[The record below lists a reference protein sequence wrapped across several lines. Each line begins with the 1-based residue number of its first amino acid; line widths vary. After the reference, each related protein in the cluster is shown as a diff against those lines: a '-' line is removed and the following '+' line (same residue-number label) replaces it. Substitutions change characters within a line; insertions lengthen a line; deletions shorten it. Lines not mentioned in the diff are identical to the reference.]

1 MLIFSFL
8 GGTQIARGEPP
19 PGRASEV
26 SGFVSQKAR
35 ALLAYLALNPRP
47 HTRDTLAG
55 LLWGEIPQ
63 PRANGNLRVALSN
76 MHTLFPEYLCIERRT
91 VAFDVACPYW
101 LDVTAFETLLAA
113 GDLTSLQRATALYRG
128 PLLEGFYLHAA
139 PAFEE
144 WLQVERERLHQAQLQ
159 ALHRLVQCYAGRGEY
174 LAAIEVAGQLL
185 ALDPWREETHRELM
199 RLLALTGQRG
209 AALAQYER
217 CRRLLHDELG
227 LEPLA
232 ETTVLYA
239 RIRAA
244 ETLSPSPALPPST
257 ALLPFTG
264 RGDEHARVLAWW
276 ERAQHGVRSLLLVE
290 GEAGAGKT
298 RLMEEACRALASH
311 GATVLRGRCYEF
323 GGALP
328 YQPIAEALRAH
339 LHVASPT
346 LEPSWQDELT
356 RLLPELR
363 THLSP
368 PEPDAG
374 ARQRLFEAVAR
385 FLTAAASSGP
395 VLLFLDD
402 LHWADS
408 ATLDVLHYLVCCAA
422 PTPLS
427 LVGTYRPEEL
437 TSGHPL
443 TRLRQS
449 LSRDHQVEC
458 LRLERLPAA
467 VVTELAGFLVGKH
480 ESASLGAFLHRES
493 EGNPFILMET
503 LYALQEQGALSRTVE
518 GAWTWQPPSPTE
530 LLPISVQD
538 MILQRVERLS
548 VPAQQL
554 LTLAAVIGRL
564 FDATLLQAAAPAS
577 NLVLALEEALT
588 RRLITPCPP
597 APLIQQAAPN
607 NRLPATGLQ
616 HPASK
621 SQLPASSIQFDF
633 THDKIRAAVYHAI
646 PAAQRQMLHR
656 QVAEALEQGPVDA
669 EQAGLLAYHWEQAN
683 EPAHAVNYLLRA
695 GDHAR
700 LLYAAQE
707 ADNYYRR
714 ALVMLEQQG
723 DDERAAR
730 TWMKLGL
737 TYHNAFDFHR
747 ARLAYD
753 QGCARWQQAT
763 TSLPATSQPATH
775 TLRVRWEEP
784 TSLDPTLSPDT
795 HTSELLA
802 HLFSGL
808 VELGPDTAIMPDV
821 ARTWEVSEDGR
832 ALTFYLRKEARWS
845 DGTPVTAEDFV
856 YAWRRALE
864 LPGSALI
871 AKSMQEI
878 KGAAAFQRGTARW
891 EDVGVKALDATT
903 LLLELEVPAG
913 YFLHLLA
920 HTPYYPIPRHIVA
933 QHGDAWAAAENIV
946 TNGLFMVESWDK
958 GRCLTLTRHPAYPG
972 RISGNLSRVELYA
985 LADNATRLERYAADA
1000 LDILGITYFP
1010 PAERERVRQRY
1021 ADEYLA
1027 LPRLCTC
1034 YLVFDTDHPPFDDV
1048 RVRQALALATDR
1060 AALADEALQGYA
1072 TPATGGLTPP
1082 GMPGHVPDIALPY
1095 APERARQL
1103 LAEAGYPDGRGF
1115 PSVPA
1120 LTFRAAA
1127 THGAFLQAHWR
1138 AQLGLEIA
1146 WDIREWPEFLAELR
1160 GGAPALFIAMW
1171 TADYPDPDDFLRV
1184 SHDDH
1189 WSGWQHADYDAL
1201 VKEARRDLDQA
1212 ARLAR
1217 YAQAERI
1224 LVAEAPVLPLTYERD
1239 HLLLKPWVRRYPI
1252 SGSRAIFW
1260 KDVVLEPRA
1269 AYRNIH
1275 PAPAVRQ

>member
-1 MLIFSFL
+1 M
-8 GGTQIARGEPP
+8 
-19 PGRASEV
+19 
-26 SGFVSQKAR
+26 SQKAR

-63 PRANGNLRVALSN
+63 QRASGNLRVALSN
-76 MHTLFPEYLCIERRT
+76 LHTLFPEYLRIERRT
-91 VAFDVACPYW
+91 VAFNVACPYW
-101 LDVTAFETLLAA
+101 LDVAAFETLLAA
-113 GDLTSLQRATALYRG
+113 GDLTSLQQATALYRG
-128 PLLEGFYLHAA
+128 PLLEGFYLHEA

-144 WLQVERERLHQAQLQ
+144 WLLVERERLHQAQLQ

-174 LAAIEVAGQLL
+174 PAAIEVAGRLL
-185 ALDPWREETHRELM
+185 TLEPWREETHRELM

-217 CRRLLHDELG
+217 CRRLLRDELG

-232 ETTVLYA
+232 ETTALYA

-264 RGDEHARVLAWW
+264 RGNEHARVLAWW
-276 ERAQHGVRSLLLVE
+276 EGVQHGVRSLLLVE

-298 RLMEEACRALASH
+298 RLMEEACRAIASH

-339 LHVASPT
+339 LRIASPA
-346 LEPSWQDELT
+346 LEPSWQAELT

-363 THLSP
+363 VHLP
-368 PEPDAG
+368 PPAPDEG

-385 FLTAAASSGP
+385 FLTAAAPSGP

-422 PTPLS
+422 PAPLG
-427 LVGTYRPEEL
+427 LVGAYRPEEL
-437 TSGHPL
+437 PPGHPL

-467 VVTELAGFLVGKH
+467 AVTELAASLVGRQA
-480 ESASLGAFLHRES
+480 SASLGAFLHRES

-503 LYALQEQGALSRTVE
+503 LYALQEQGALARTVE
-518 GAWTWQPPSPTE
+518 GAWTWQPSSPTE
-530 LLPISVQD
+530 LLPASVQD

-548 VPAQQL
+548 APTQQL
-554 LTLAAVIGRL
+554 LALAAVIGRR
-564 FDATLLQAAAPAS
+564 FDAALLQTVAPAS
-577 NLVLALEEALT
+577 DLVPALEEAFT
-588 RRLITPCPP
+588 RRLITCQPP
-597 APLIQQAAPN
+597 PSSIQQLASSI
-607 NRLPATGLQ
+607 Q

-621 SQLPASSIQFDF
+621 GQLPASSIQFDF
-633 THDKIRAAVYHAI
+633 THDKIRAAVYHAL

-656 QVAEALEQGPVDA
+656 QVAEALEQAPVDA
-669 EQAGLLAYHWEQAN
+669 EQVGPLAYHWEQAA
-683 EPAHAVNYLLRA
+683 EPMRAVDYLLRA

-700 LLYAAQE
+700 LLYATQE
-707 ADNYYRR
+707 AGDYYRR
-714 ALVMLEQQG
+714 ALAILEQQG
-723 DDERAAR
+723 DNERAAR

-753 QGCARWQQAT
+753 KGCARWQQAT
-763 TSLPATSQPATH
+763 SSLPTTSSPATH

-784 TSLDPTLSPDT
+784 TSLDPLLAPDA
-795 HTSELLA
+795 HTSELVA

-808 VELGPDTAIMPDV
+808 VELGPDMVILPDV

-832 ALTFYLRKEARWS
+832 TLTFHLREEARWS

-864 LPGSALI
+864 SPGSALI

-878 KGAAAFQRGTARW
+878 KGVAAFQRGTAHW
-891 EDVGVKALDATT
+891 EDVGVKALDAMT

-958 GRCLTLTRHPAYPG
+958 GRCLTLTRHPAYHG
-972 RISGNLSRVELYA
+972 RVSGNLSRVELYT

-1000 LDILGITYFP
+1000 LDILGITYFL
-1010 PAERERVRQRY
+1010 PAERERARQRY

-1034 YLVFDTDHPPFDDV
+1034 YLVFDTGRPPFDDV

-1082 GMPGHVPDIALPY
+1082 GMPGHVPGIALPY

-1120 LTFRAAA
+1120 LAFRAVA

-1146 WDIREWPEFLAELR
+1146 WDVREWPEFLAGLR
-1160 GGAPALFIAMW
+1160 GDAPALFIAMW

-1184 SHDDH
+1184 SRADH

-1201 VKEARRDLDQA
+1201 VTEARRDLDQA

-1217 YAQAERI
+1217 YAHAERI

-1260 KDVVLEPRA
+1260 KDVILESRE
-1269 AYRNIH
+1269 AYRDLH
-1275 PAPAVRQ
+1275 PAPAVCQ